1 MNKLISV
8 IVPVYMAE
16 SYIKNCLDSLKIQ
29 TYENIEVLLIN
40 DGSTDTSGE
49 ICDYYAK
56 KDSRFRVVHQNNK
69 GVSNARNTG
78 LSLSS
83 GEFIT
88 FVDSDDIVS
97 SDYIQNLLEGFLY
110 QNIDVSACSYISG
123 NDFSSIDWKS
133 IDTVKEAKVILKS
146 TEVVEDLCYSKFP
159 FDDFDLTSVWGKMY
173 RKSVVD
179 GIRFKEDMIIG
190 EDFAFNFKVYSKVS
204 GVYCSNKKSYF
215 YYVHGKSVMRTK
227 KNCGVVETQE
237 NIEKLY
243 NKYRN
248 NNELNIPLLSRCVNM
263 SFTLYL
269 ITADELL
276 FAKKNIKKFIY
287 KNRFKVLFNVHSK
300 LKLKIALFISLFGL
314 ENVKRLH
321 RLMDL

>member
-40 DGSTDTSGE
+40 DGSTDASGE

-56 KDSRFRVVHQNNK
+56 NDNRFRVIHQSNK

-78 LSLSS
+78 LNLCS
-83 GEFIT
+83 GEYIT

-97 SDYIQNLLEGFLY
+97 EDYIQNLLEGFLY
-110 QNIDVSACSYISG
+110 ENIDVSTCSYISG
-123 NDFSSIDWKS
+123 NDFSNIDWKS
-133 IDTVKEAKVILKS
+133 NDTDKEQIVILNS
-146 TEVVEDLCYSKFP
+146 SEVVKDLCYSKFP
-159 FDDFDLTSVWGKMY
+159 FDDFDLTSVWGKLY
-173 RKSVVD
+173 RKSVVER
-179 GIRFKEDMIIG
+179 IRFNEDMIIG
-190 EDFAFNFKVYSKVS
+190 EDFSFNFKVYSKVS
-204 GVYCSNKKSYF
+204 RVYCSNKKSYF
-215 YYVHGKSVMRTK
+215 YYVHDKSVMRTK
-227 KNCGVVETQE
+227 KKCGVIETQE

-243 NKYRN
+243 NQYRN
-248 NNELNIPLLSRCVNM
+248 NNELNIPLLTRCVNM

-269 ITADELL
+269 ITDDELL
-276 FAKKNIKKFIY
+276 FAKKNIKKFIN
-287 KNRFKVLFNVHSK
+287 KNRFRVLFNSRSK
-300 LKLKIALFISLFGL
+300 LKLKVALFISLFGL
-314 ENVKRLH
+314 ENVKRLY